1 MKTKLSRGLRNNNPL
16 NIRHSA
22 SRWQGARVEQTD
34 KAFVQFTSM
43 TMGYR
48 AAWRILE
55 TYYKHFEAQHKPF
68 TPRNIIYRWAPP
80 NENDSEAYLRRVCRL
95 TNLAGNEALA
105 RPSSLRVQSVARVQ
119 STENRVQLPG
129 GVGAAK
135 LKSTN
140 YLKSSKD
147 LLPQKST
154 KALHS
159 QNSSTSLESS
169 APLLNDAYTA
179 PDPQAKSKLIDLLA
193 AMTCVENGITMGE
206 VDRGAI
212 EEGLLLV
219 SE

>member
-1 MKTKLSRGLRNNNPL
+1 MKTIPRGLRNNNPL

-43 TMGYR
+43 AMGYR

-55 TYYKHFEAQHKPF
+55 TYYKHFETEHRPF
-68 TPRNIIYRWAPP
+68 TPRNIILRWAPP

-95 TNLAGNEALA
+95 TNLAGNEALV
-105 RPSSLRVQSVARVQ
+105 RPSRVSAQSSQ
-119 STENRVQLPG
+119 SIR
-129 GVGAAK
+129 
-135 LKSTN
+135 S
-140 YLKSSKD
+140 
-147 LLPQKST
+147 PQR
-154 KALHS
+154 S
-159 QNSSTSLESS
+159 QNPPSIQNSQNPQ
-169 APLLNDAYTA
+169 PLLNDAYTA
-179 PDPQAKSKLIDLLA
+179 PDPQAKTKLIDLLA

-219 SE
+219 SR

>member
-1 MKTKLSRGLRNNNPL
+1 MRNNNPL

-43 TMGYR
+43 AMGYR

-80 NENDSEAYLRRVCRL
+80 NENDSEAYLRRVCQL
-95 TNLAGNEALA
+95 TNLAGNEALV
-105 RPSSLRVQSVARVQ
+105 RPSLLRVQ

-129 GVGAAK
+129 WVGVLTQK
-135 LKSTN
+135 TSNSTN
-140 YLKSSKD
+140 S
-147 LLPQKST
+147 QK
-154 KALHS
+154 
-159 QNSSTSLESS
+159 SLESS
-169 APLLNDAYTA
+169 PPLLNDAYTT
-179 PDPQAKSKLIDLLA
+179 PDPQAKTKLINLLA

-212 EEGLLLV
+212 EEGLGLV
-219 SE
+219 RRGI